1 MNDSWY
7 YGTFLYCGTSWYC
20 DTSWYYGTLDLPIY
34 LYNYTRPRLRPCLPN
49 NATRHKYPI
58 VPFWCKDATNLKHP
72 YTFSEKKR
80 PSCLSQKS
88 QIQKYSG
95 NWPDMHKPKDPCC
108 TKVFCVNTRYSTEKK
123 VALRQIEYKHL
134 DVCFLPFHIVGHVLH
149 EA

>member
-1 MNDSWY
+1 MALFCIVAPLICLFTSITILDQS
-7 YGTFLYCGTSWYC
+7 YGPACPIMPRGTNILLFHS
-20 DTSWYYGTLDLPIY
+20 DVRMPQTS
-34 LYNYTRPRLRPCLPN
+34 NTRTPSP
-49 NATRHKYPI
+49 K
-58 VPFWCKDATNLKHP
+58 
-72 YTFSEKKR
+72 KKR

-88 QIQKYSG
+88 QIQKHSG
-95 NWPDMHKPKDPCC
+95 NWPDMHKPKNPCC